1 MARVIAVRGA
11 PETRSRLLIV
21 AAALFAVIA
30 AALVFVAL
38 QNRSDSSTGSTAGL
52 VPVVVAASDLG
63 RNTTL
68 TADMLTVKT
77 VPPDVALSGAYG
89 RTDALIGKATR
100 YPVSRGQQ
108 LTSSVVG
115 TGAVP
120 NDNDLSYALPPGLRA
135 VGVEVS
141 EVTGVG
147 GLLLP
152 GNSVDVIA
160 VFDSNTAGASK
171 AVTLLQN
178 VVVLA
183 VGQEAQQ
190 PAPRAQDGATNDTG
204 TSKDAERQPDATT
217 VTLAVVPSDAQLLAL
232 AQDNGKL
239 WLSLRPTGDTNVAP
253 LGEQLLPVSPNAS
266 TEGGQ

>member
-1 MARVIAVRGA
+1 
-11 PETRSRLLIV
+11 LLIV
-21 AAALFAVIA
+21 AAAVFAVIA

-38 QNRSDSSTGSTAGL
+38 QNKSDSSTNSTAGL
-52 VPVVVAASDLG
+52 VPVVVAASDLSQ
-63 RNTTL
+63 NTTL

-100 YPVSRGQQ
+100 YPVSKGQQ
-108 LTSSVVG
+108 LTSSVAG

-120 NDNDLSYALPPGLRA
+120 NDKDLSYALPPGLRA

-178 VVVLA
+178 IVVLA

-190 PAPRAQDGATNDTG
+190 PAPRAQDGTTSDANG
-204 TSKDAERQPDATT
+204 TSKDAQRQPDATT

-239 WLSLRPTGDTNVAP
+239 WLSLRPSGDTNVAP

-266 TEGGQ
+266 TEEGQ

>member
-11 PETRSRLLIV
+11 PETRSRVLIV
-21 AAALFAVIA
+21 AAAVFAVIA
-30 AALVFVAL
+30 ALLVFVAL
-38 QNRSDSSTGSTAGL
+38 QNRSEGSTNSSAGL
-52 VPVVVAASDLG
+52 VPVVVATRDLQA
-63 RNTTL
+63 NTTL
-68 TADMLTVKT
+68 TSDMLKVQP
-77 VPPDVALSGAYG
+77 VPPDVALSGVYG
-89 RTDALIGKATR
+89 RTDALAGTVTR
-100 YPVSRGQQ
+100 YPVLKGQQ
-108 LTSSVVG
+108 LTGSVLG
-115 TGAVP
+115 TDAAP
-120 NDNDLSYALPPGLRA
+120 NADDLSYALPPGKRA

-160 VFDSNTAGASK
+160 VFNVNATGASK

-190 PAPRAQDGATNDTG
+190 PAPRPSDGAAADT
-204 TSKDAERQPDATT
+204 TSAQKDAKRQPDART
-217 VTLAVVPSDAQLLAL
+217 VTLAVGPADAQLLAL

-239 WLSLRPTGDTNVAP
+239 WLSLRPAGDADTPP
-253 LGEQLLPVSPNAS
+253 LGEQLLPGSPGS
-266 TEGGQ
+266 E